1 MSKKTQKAARISA
14 TDPIEP
20 LIELAD
26 ETGVRLVRCLY
37 TDNGGI
43 IRGKATNVNNLRDR
57 ISDGIGLT
65 VAMQAMNMLDQLAS
79 VEGMGPVGEIRLTP
93 DPNTFRLL
101 PYALNTAAMTTDML
115 KLDGTPWEAC
125 PRSFLKRQIQAAADM
140 GLSLEMAV
148 ELEWSMAQK
157 LPDGTFA
164 PVDDSLCFSTTG
176 MAVSQDVIL
185 DIVESL
191 EDQNIPVELYY
202 PELGHGQQEI
212 SIHHADPLTA
222 ADNHIFTR
230 ETIRSISYQH
240 GLYASLA
247 PKPFLDQAGNGG
259 HIHFSL
265 WDAKTQRNL
274 MYDASDPYGL
284 SATGRS
290 FVAGVLDHLPGL
302 LALTCACYNSYHR
315 LQPHFWS
322 SAYTTW
328 GPDNREGA
336 VRVASRYKSDEEG
349 TANAELKAADLSANP
364 YLAFGA
370 LIAAGLDGVRR
381 QLDPGEPT
389 LVDPGNFTDAERK
402 KRGIK
407 RFPTTLGE
415 TVDALEKDKVLTDA
429 LGSLLATSYI
439 AVKRLEYQSF
449 SQQDEAYEI
458 KHHFW
463 KF

>member
-1 MSKKTQKAARISA
+1 MSKKSHKAANSA
-14 TDPIEP
+14 SVVDEVVD
-20 LIELAD
+20 LA
-26 ETGVRLVRCLY
+26 EEAGVRLIRCLY

-57 ISDGIGLT
+57 INDGIGLT
-65 VAMQAMNMLDQLAS
+65 VAMQAMNMLDQLAA

-101 PYALNTAAMTTDML
+101 PYALDSAAMTTDML

-125 PRSFLKRQIQAAADM
+125 PRSFLKRQVQAAADM
-140 GLSLEMAV
+140 DISLQMAI

-157 LPDGTFA
+157 LPDGTYV
-164 PVDDSLCFSTTG
+164 PVDESLCFSTAG
-176 MAVSQDVIL
+176 MTVSQDVIL

-191 EDQNIPVELYY
+191 EEQNIPVELYY

-222 ADNHIFTR
+222 ADNQIFTR
-230 ETIRSISYQH
+230 ETIRAVSYAH

-265 WDAKTQRNL
+265 WDGKHNL
-274 MYDASDPYGL
+274 MYDPSDPFGM
-284 SATGRS
+284 SATGKQ
-290 FVAGVLDHLPGL
+290 FVAGILDHLPGL

-389 LVDPGNFTDAERK
+389 LIDPGNFTDGERK

-407 RFPTTLGE
+407 RFPTTLKE
-415 TVDALEKDKVLTDA
+415 TVDALEKDTVLTDA
-429 LGSLLATSYI
+429 LGPLLSASYI
-439 AVKRLEYQSF
+439 AVKRLEYQTF
-449 SQQDEAYEI
+449 SQQDDAYEV